1 MSPLDPDNRSW
12 QTSADVLGGGP
23 VLTPPKP
30 KESNMT
36 RNKYINVVAG
46 AAAVPLLAIA
56 AAACGSGSS
65 AATPTTSAA
74 PASSATPA
82 SPATGQPATVD
93 VVTNPSLGTI
103 LVDSQGRTLYLF
115 EKDSGTTSECSGA
128 CAVAWPPVL
137 ITGQATAGMD
147 ATGSLIG
154 TTKRADGQTQVT
166 YNGHPLYTFVQDQKA
181 GDTNGEGVTAYG
193 AKWYALSASG
203 KEVTGPAAASGT
215 SSGSGTST
223 GSGSSSS
230 SDNGY

>member
-1 MSPLDPDNRSW
+1 
-12 QTSADVLGGGP
+12 
-23 VLTPPKP
+23 
-30 KESNMT
+30 MT
-36 RNKYINVVAG
+36 RSKYINVAAA

-56 AAACGSGSS
+56 ASCSSGSS

-74 PASSATPA
+74 
-82 SPATGQPATVD
+82 GQAATVD
-93 VVTNPSLGTI
+93 VATNPSLGTI

-137 ITGQATAGMD
+137 TTGQATAGMG

-166 YNGHPLYTFVQDQKA
+166 YNGHPLYTFVNDENA
-181 GDTNGEGVTAYG
+181 GDTNGQGVNAYG
-193 AKWYALSASG
+193 AKWYVLSTSG
-203 KEVTGPAAASGT
+203 DEVTGSAAASGT

-223 GSGSSSS
+223 GSGSTGSG
-230 SDNGY
+230 GYGN